1 MEFEA
6 KPPSALYKEAGKF
19 LVLNT
24 IDVMTFFFVLIFL
37 LSFEKTKNLVILFF
51 ESSKFFFKIFNPYIF
66 EDNSEPIAA
75 KFSFLIDVESH
86 PETKNFK
93 NALKQLEK
101 FASKI
106 KILGFFEASSFR
118 K

>member
-75 KFSFLIDVESH
+75 KFSFFSSEINLAAPAVSIKLI
-86 PETKNFK
+86 
-93 NALKQLEK
+93 
-101 FASKI
+101 ASNLCFLI
-106 KILGFFEASSFR
+106 FLVH
-118 K
+118 

>member
-1 MEFEA
+1 MDIII
-6 KPPSALYKEAGKF
+6 LHR
-19 LVLNT
+19 
-24 IDVMTFFFVLIFL
+24 
-37 LSFEKTKNLVILFF
+37 NLRL
-51 ESSKFFFKIFNPYIF
+51 
-66 EDNSEPIAA
+66 EDNSALFYGSLNQNYKIIYVYDSYYWSIDGRSPRQ
-75 KFSFLIDVESH
+75 FSFLIDVESH